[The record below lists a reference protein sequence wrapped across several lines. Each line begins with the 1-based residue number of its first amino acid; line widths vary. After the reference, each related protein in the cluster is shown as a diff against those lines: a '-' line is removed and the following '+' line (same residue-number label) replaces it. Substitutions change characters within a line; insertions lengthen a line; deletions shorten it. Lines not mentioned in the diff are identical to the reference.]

1 MAVVTAGYE
10 PLERKARFAASG
22 YVLRNTNGDGT
33 SASPRRLLGARENLN
48 LNVSRSGLTIL
59 DGSMKAYMLVRR
71 DNADEVKLVDFS
83 GAANPSA
90 VTPSEVVIAL
100 NAAAFTDM
108 EAVLDNATG
117 RPNFRCANPAVKYT
131 QVFGYLAGALGFG
144 GGRAFRSMGSFFYDG
159 LTRDDVITIAR
170 TNQKSDDTNVDQQGG
185 GKGTLTRIV
194 VKGKRTG
201 VQYALNI
208 KQDDNLLMQMVEGGE
223 LVAGI
228 DGLPTQYS
236 SPLPEDDVGE
246 RGIELYKFIPLYL
259 DGTQSGINQETDVK
273 VEHCFYGDMTAG
285 DPTEGAMTLAN
296 FNYTYDAGIKYIDEN
311 GAAKSQPETKQ
322 YSVDEWETERIVA
335 ALSPTMGLSLLN
347 VVPVTA
353 AAFTTPLNL
362 TVSQTAYTEPI
373 ITPDGA
379 NHYTVSAAPL
389 TVLTD
394 TVITWD
400 ADTKRLR
407 IQTGAV
413 TGTETVSVTFTNS
426 NGTTVIGTFSLKVA

>member
-117 RPNFRCANPAVKYT
+117 RPNFRCTNPAVKYT

-194 VKGKRTG
+194 VRASVPACSTRLTSSRT
-201 VQYALNI
+201 
-208 KQDDNLLMQMVEGGE
+208 
-223 LVAGI
+223 
-228 DGLPTQYS
+228 T
-236 SPLPEDDVGE
+236 
-246 RGIELYKFIPLYL
+246 
-259 DGTQSGINQETDVK
+259 
-273 VEHCFYGDMTAG
+273 
-285 DPTEGAMTLAN
+285 
-296 FNYTYDAGIKYIDEN
+296 TY
-311 GAAKSQPETKQ
+311 
-322 YSVDEWETERIVA
+322 
-335 ALSPTMGLSLLN
+335 
-347 VVPVTA
+347 
-353 AAFTTPLNL
+353 
-362 TVSQTAYTEPI
+362 
-373 ITPDGA
+373 
-379 NHYTVSAAPL
+379 
-389 TVLTD
+389 
-394 TVITWD
+394 
-400 ADTKRLR
+400 
-407 IQTGAV
+407 
-413 TGTETVSVTFTNS
+413 
-426 NGTTVIGTFSLKVA
+426 